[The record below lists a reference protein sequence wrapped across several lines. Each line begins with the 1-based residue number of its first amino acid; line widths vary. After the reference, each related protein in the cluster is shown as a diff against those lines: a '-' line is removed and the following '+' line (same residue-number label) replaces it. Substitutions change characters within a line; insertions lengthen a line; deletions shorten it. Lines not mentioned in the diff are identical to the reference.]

1 MSTVAT
7 RRGHV
12 VLVTHH
18 YAPERGAPQSRWN
31 ELARHFAAAGVT
43 LSVLTPPPHYPTGHL
58 QTDNPLQQPG
68 MSHRGEHGERVVRV
82 AYRPHSPRLV
92 SRTIDQMIA
101 AWSSVRRAR
110 DISWPP
116 PSVVI
121 ATVPGI
127 PSMFAGAAIAR
138 RFKVPFVVEM
148 RDAWP
153 DLIQPSKIL
162 ESRRPSRVKAYIT
175 ALAHRSI
182 SRLQSRADL
191 VVTTTESFAEI
202 LHERGVRKVAV
213 VRNGT
218 TWTQVSP
225 PPTAG
230 RPGVDR
236 PLRAV
241 YAGTIGRAQGLGT
254 VVEAAALAAERGLLL
269 EVRIVGAGADV
280 PALRRQIQSLDAP
293 VTLHERVSREE
304 MVDLYAWADTSIVS
318 LRDWEPLK
326 WTVPSKLYEVIAS
339 GNPVTAAAA
348 GEAAEIVESLD
359 AGVVV
364 PPEDSE
370 ALAEAWL
377 AWADA
382 GVLPTPST
390 RALAWVEANAKPDQL
405 AQQYLTALDEIG
417 GL

>member
-18 YAPERGAPQSRWN
+18 YAPERGAPQARWS

-43 LSVLTPPPHYPTGHL
+43 LSVLTPPPHYPSGTL
-58 QTDNPLQQPG
+58 LTDNPLQQAG
-68 MSHRGEHGERVVRV
+68 SSHRGEHGERVVRV
-82 AYRPHSPRLV
+82 AFRPHSPRLL

-162 ESRRPSRVKAYIT
+162 ESRRPSRVKAAIT
-175 ALAHRSI
+175 AFAHRSI

-202 LHERGVRKVAV
+202 LDQRGVRNVAV

-218 TWTQVSP
+218 TWTDTSP
-225 PPTAG
+225 PPEPG

-241 YAGTIGRAQGLGT
+241 YAGTIGRAQGLAS

-280 PALRRQIQSLDAP
+280 PALRRLIQTLNAP
-293 VTLHERVSREE
+293 VTLHDRVAREE
-304 MVDLYAWADTSIVS
+304 MAALYAWADTSIVS
-318 LRDWEPLK
+318 LRDWEPLT

-339 GNPVTAAAA
+339 GNPVTAAVA
-348 GEAAEIVESLD
+348 GEAAEIVSLLE

-364 PPEDSE
+364 PPEDAE
-370 ALAEAWL
+370 AMAEAWL

-382 GVLPTPST
+382 GALPQPSP
-390 RALAWVEANAKPDQL
+390 RALEWVEQYAKPDQL
-405 AQQYLTALDEIG
+405 ALRYLAALDDIG